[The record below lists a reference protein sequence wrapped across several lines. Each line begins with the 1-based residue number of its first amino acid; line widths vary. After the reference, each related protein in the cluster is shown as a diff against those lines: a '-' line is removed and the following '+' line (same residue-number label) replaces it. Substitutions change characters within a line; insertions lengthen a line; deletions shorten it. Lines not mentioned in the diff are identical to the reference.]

1 MITMANYWTN
11 PSNPYATAMP
21 QNQYQQ
27 RPLIDWVVGKA
38 SADAYPMAPNGKV
51 MLMDSQE
58 PVLYVK
64 TTDPM
69 GRPSLITYDLVERA
83 PISVE
88 VNGTIDYDK
97 IRKMIADEVKKATS
111 PSTAKKARKEDE

>member
-1 MITMANYWTN
+1 MATYWTN
-11 PSNPYATAMP
+11 PSNPYSTTVP
-21 QNQYQQ
+21 QTQYQQ

-38 SADAYPMAPNGKV
+38 SADAYPMVPNGKV

-69 GRPSLITYDLVERA
+69 GRPSMIIYDLVERA
-83 PISVE
+83 PMTVN
-88 VNGTIDYDK
+88 VNGAIDYDRIK
-97 IRKMIADEVKKATS
+97 KMIAEEVKKATS

>member
-1 MITMANYWTN
+1 MATYWTN
-11 PSNPYATAMP
+11 PSNPYSATVP
-21 QNQYQQ
+21 QAQYQQ

-58 PVLYVK
+58 PILYVK

-69 GRPSLITYDLVERA
+69 GRPSMIIYDLVERR
-83 PISVE
+83 PVE
-88 VNGTIDYDK
+88 AETTAAVIDYDR
-97 IRKMIADEVKKATS
+97 IRKMIAEEVKKATP
-111 PSTAKKARKEDE
+111 PSTAKKSRKEEE